1 MVMVV
6 DGSEEATKKKT
17 KKGKKVKIAG
27 VAGKSGMTN
36 GNGGVD
42 ETAMGAVQDG
52 AVIDDPDTLGRFEV
66 GLLAVEGVLSR
77 DMFTK
82 FLLQSLD
89 PSEMANGVT
98 AASADDIQDHLAQ
111 GRKHPKTLRNH
122 P

>member
-66 GLLAVEGVLSR
+66 GLFVGQR
-77 DMFTK
+77 RC
-82 FLLQSLD
+82 
-89 PSEMANGVT
+89 P
-98 AASADDIQDHLAQ
+98 
-111 GRKHPKTLRNH
+111 
-122 P
+122 